1 LSRDSTAKYDSDP
14 RRLDRTLLVLCVI
27 LLGLTIAYPTGR
39 LLVESVASWRADAL
53 TASAGIAAIRNTIFM
68 SFLSV
73 ATAGAVGTAMAIFV
87 ARYTFPGRGL
97 MAALAYLPFTLPP
110 LVGTVSFYYLIGR
123 DGFIPRFAEHRFGV
137 EGAFLHGPAAILL
150 IHTYSFYVFYY
161 AMVSAA
167 LESLDVAQIEAA
179 RTLGAGRI
187 RVFTRVTLPQLMPA
201 LRGAALL
208 TFMSSGASFSAPL
221 IFGNDYPMLSVRIY
235 EEQTQH
241 NDAAAM
247 TLTVVLASVSLLGV
261 LLFRARH
268 AARGTASKGTRVRV
282 RSRRGRVFAGAL
294 SGAVLTVLLMPH
306 LTIIWLSFVNH
317 REWYAEVIPTVFT
330 FDNYLA
336 ILRDSTAFRP
346 IRNSLWMSAMAA
358 LATLFVALPAAYLIA
373 RKRPGGRWLN
383 VLVMIP
389 WALPG
394 TVIAINLIVAFN
406 DRWLPLVGTV
416 WLLPLAYFVRSVPLL
431 TRMATAAIEPF
442 DASLI
447 EAGRT
452 LGASRAYCFKHI
464 VIPLVAPAL
473 GAGTALVFATSLGEF
488 VASILLWIPANIPI
502 SVQINSA
509 WRGSGIG
516 TAFAY
521 SVFLMVLVAMTYVV
535 SRRFASRIL

>member
-1 LSRDSTAKYDSDP
+1 MSRVSNATRHADQRS
-14 RRLDRTLLVLCVI
+14 LDRMLLALCVAA
-27 LLGLTIAYPTGR
+27 LGITIAYPALR
-39 LLVESVASWRADAL
+39 LLAESISSWQPEAI
-53 TASAGIAAIRNTIFM
+53 TAKSGLAAIRNTVLI

-73 ATAGAVGTAMAIFV
+73 AGAGILGTAVAFFV
-87 ARYTFPGRGL
+87 TRYAFPGRNL

-123 DGFIPRFAEHRFGV
+123 DGFVPRFLEEAFGV
-137 EGAFLHGPAAILL
+137 EDAFLQGPSAILL
-150 IHTYSFYVFYY
+150 IHVYSFYVFFY
-161 AMVSAA
+161 AMVSVA

-179 RTLGAGRI
+179 RTLGAGRM
-187 RVFTRVTLPQLMPA
+187 RVFVQVTLPQLMPA

-247 TLTVVLASVSLLGV
+247 TLTVVLAAVSLLGV
-261 LLFRARH
+261 LIFRARRR
-268 AARGTASKGTRVRV
+268 AGGTASKGTRVRI
-282 RSRRGRVFAGAL
+282 RSRRGRALAGIL
-294 SGAVLTVLLMPH
+294 SGLALALLLLPHATIVL
-306 LTIIWLSFVNH
+306 LSFVQH
-317 REWYAEVIPTVFT
+317 REWYAEVFPTSYT
-330 FDNYLA
+330 FENYLT
-336 ILRDSTAFRP
+336 ILRDPTAFRP
-346 IRNSLWMSAMAA
+346 VQNSVWMSALAA
-358 LATLFVALPAAYLIA
+358 VATLAIAMPAAYLIA
-373 RKRPGGRWLN
+373 RKRRGGRWLN

-394 TVIAINLIVAFN
+394 TVIAVNLIVAFN

-416 WLLPLAYFVRSVPLL
+416 WLLPLAYFVRNVPLL
-431 TRMATAAIEPF
+431 TRMAASSIEPF
-442 DASLI
+442 DATLI

-452 LGASRAYCFKHI
+452 LGASRGYCFRHI
-464 VIPLVAPAL
+464 VVPLVAPAL
-473 GAGTALVFATSLGEF
+473 GAGAALVFATSLGEF
-488 VASILLWIPANIPI
+488 VASILLWIPANVPI

-521 SVFLMVLVAMTYVV
+521 SVFLMLLVAMTYLV
-535 SRRFASRIL
+535 SRRFASRVL

>member
-1 LSRDSTAKYDSDP
+1 MSRESTAARHSDQ
-14 RRLDRTLLVLCVI
+14 RVLDRVLLAVCFF

-39 LLVESVASWRADAL
+39 LLIEAFASWNTDAL
-53 TASAGIAAIRNTIFM
+53 TAKAGITAIRNTVVI

-73 ATAGAVGTAMAIFV
+73 VTAGLIGTAMAFFV
-87 ARYTFPGRGL
+87 ARYAFPGRRL

-110 LVGTVSFYYLIGR
+110 LVGTVSFYYIIGR
-123 DGFIPRFAEHRFGV
+123 DGFIPRFLERAFGI
-137 EGAFLHGPAAILL
+137 EDAFLQGPTAILL
-150 IHTYSFYVFYY
+150 IHTYSFYVFFY

-179 RTLGAGRI
+179 RTLGAGRA
-187 RVFTRVTLPQLMPA
+187 RVFTQVTLPQVMPA

-235 EEQTQH
+235 EEQSQH

-247 TLTVVLASVSLLGV
+247 TLTVVLAAVSLLGV
-261 LLFRARH
+261 LVFRARH
-268 AARGTASKGTRVRV
+268 ARRGIASKGTRVRV
-282 RSRRGRVFAGAL
+282 RSRQGRVFAGAL
-294 SGAVLTVLLMPH
+294 SATVLAVLLIPH
-306 LTIIWLSFVNH
+306 LTIVWLSFVNH
-317 REWYAEVIPTVFT
+317 REWYTEVFPTVFT
-330 FDNYLA
+330 LENYLA
-336 ILRDSTAFRP
+336 IFRDSASFRP
-346 IRNSLWMSAMAA
+346 IRNSVWMSALAA
-358 LATLFVALPAAYLIA
+358 LATLLVALPSAYLIA

-383 VLVMIP
+383 VLVMVP

-416 WLLPLAYFVRSVPLL
+416 WLLPLAYFVRNAPLL
-431 TRMATAAIEPF
+431 TRMAAAAIEPF
-442 DASLI
+442 DATLI

-521 SVFLMVLVAMTYVV
+521 SVLLMMLVALTYVV